1 MKRILSS
8 LTALSCI
15 ICLCSCQG
23 GTSDSPDTPSS
34 RVSTAPIDPEIIG
47 TWMNELSGYRFGEN
61 RKVSLII
68 DFSENAHFTENG
80 EFQTMNALIPKDQ
93 MEYDGERVYITNTVY
108 SEEYQEDVTS
118 VLIDME
124 RLDEPNPDSL
134 DGYYHIYGGVATD
147 VLAEQLGIPPEKFNF
162 EGEVEGDKFTIYMV
176 DCFDY
181 ETIDGKVDMFGDL
194 LATYIKGNYEA
205 MSYDYTIEFDT
216 LKMTMNDIEGAA
228 PEVYFKVEENK

>member
-15 ICLCSCQG
+15 ICLCSCNG
-23 GTSDSPDTPSS
+23 NTPESSSS
-34 RVSTAPIDPEIIG
+34 RISTAPIDEEILG

-68 DFSENAHFTENG
+68 DFSQNAHFTEDG
-80 EFQTMNALIPKDQ
+80 EFQTMNALIPK
-93 MEYDGERVYITNTVY
+93 ENISYDGKKVYITNTAY
-108 SEEYQEDVTS
+108 SEEYQQDLTS
-118 VLIDME
+118 VLVDMD

-134 DGYYHIYGGVATD
+134 DGRYHIHGGVATD
-147 VLAEQLGIPPEKFNF
+147 VLAEQLGIPPEKFDF
-162 EGEVEGDKFTIYMV
+162 EGVVDGDKFIIHMV

-181 ETIDGKVDMFGDL
+181 ATDDGTVDIFGEL
-194 LATYIKGNYEA
+194 ISTYLTGSNA
-205 MSYDYTIEFDT
+205 PMSYDYTIEFDT

-228 PEVYFKVEENK
+228 PEVYFKVNEE

>member
-1 MKRILSS
+1 MKRILATV
-8 LTALSCI
+8 TAFMCI
-15 ICLCSCQG
+15 ISLCSCSG
-23 GTSDSPDTPSS
+23 DKTTDNNTNT

-80 EFQTMNALIPKDQ
+80 QMQTMNALIPKENMD
-93 MEYDGERVYITNTVY
+93 YDGKRVYVTNTAY
-108 SEEYQEDVTS
+108 NEDYQEDVTS

-147 VLAEQLGIPPEKFNF
+147 VLAEQLGIPPEKFDF
-162 EGEVEGDKFTIYMV
+162 EGKVEGDKFIIYMV
-176 DCFDY
+176 DCFEY
-181 ETIDGKVDMFGDL
+181 ETVDGKVDMFGEL
-194 LATYIKGNYEA
+194 IAAYIKGNYEA
-205 MSYDYTIEFDT
+205 MSYDYTIEYDS

-228 PEVYFKVEENK
+228 PEVYFKADENK

>member
-1 MKRILSS
+1 MKRILATV
-8 LTALSCI
+8 TAFMCI
-15 ICLCSCQG
+15 ISLCSCSG
-23 GTSDSPDTPSS
+23 DKTTDNNTNS

-80 EFQTMNALIPKDQ
+80 QMQTMNALIPKENMD
-93 MEYDGERVYITNTVY
+93 YDGKRVYVTNTAY
-108 SEEYQEDVTS
+108 NEDYQEDVTS

-147 VLAEQLGIPPEKFNF
+147 VLAEQLGIPPEKFDF
-162 EGEVEGDKFTIYMV
+162 EGKVEGDKFIIYMV

-181 ETIDGKVDMFGDL
+181 ETVDGKVDMFGEL
-194 LATYIKGNYEA
+194 IAAYIKGNYEA
-205 MSYDYTIEFDT
+205 MSYDYTIEYDS

-228 PEVYFKVEENK
+228 PEVYFKADKNK

>member
-1 MKRILSS
+1 MKRILATV
-8 LTALSCI
+8 TAFMCSI
-15 ICLCSCQG
+15 SLCSC
-23 GTSDSPDTPSS
+23 SDDKTTDNNTNS

-80 EFQTMNALIPKDQ
+80 QMQTMNALIPKENMD
-93 MEYDGERVYITNTVY
+93 YDGKRVFVTNTAY
-108 SEEYQEDVTS
+108 NEDYQEDVTS

-147 VLAEQLGIPPEKFNF
+147 VLAEQLGIPPEKFDF
-162 EGEVEGDKFTIYMV
+162 EGKVEGDKFIIYMV

-181 ETIDGKVDMFGDL
+181 ETVDGKVDMFGEL
-194 LATYIKGNYEA
+194 IAAYIKGNYEA
-205 MSYDYTIEFDT
+205 MSYDYTIEYDS

-228 PEVYFKVEENK
+228 PEVYFKADEK

>member
-1 MKRILSS
+1 MKRILATV
-8 LTALSCI
+8 TAFLCI
-15 ICLCSCQG
+15 ISLCSCSG
-23 GTSDSPDTPSS
+23 DKTTDNNTNS

-80 EFQTMNALIPKDQ
+80 QMQTMNALIPKENMD
-93 MEYDGERVYITNTVY
+93 YDGKRVYVTNTAY
-108 SEEYQEDVTS
+108 NEDYQEDVTS

-147 VLAEQLGIPPEKFNF
+147 VLAEQLGIPPEKFDF
-162 EGEVEGDKFTIYMV
+162 EGKVEGDKFIIYMV

-181 ETIDGKVDMFGDL
+181 ETVDGKVDMFGEL
-194 LATYIKGNYEA
+194 IAAYIKGNYEA
-205 MSYDYTIEFDT
+205 MSYDYTIEYDS
-216 LKMTMNDIEGAA
+216 LKMTMYDIEGAA
-228 PEVYFKVEENK
+228 PEVYFKADENK

>member
-15 ICLCSCQG
+15 ICLCSCQN
-23 GTSDSPDTPSS
+23 GTSDTPETPSS

-93 MEYDGERVYITNTVY
+93 MKYDGKRVYITNTVY

-194 LATYIKGNYEA
+194 LATYIKGSYEA

-216 LKMTMNDIEGAA
+216 LKMTMNDIEGAT
-228 PEVYFKVEENK
+228 PEVYFKVDEEK

>member
-1 MKRILSS
+1 MKRILATV
-8 LTALSCI
+8 TAFMCI
-15 ICLCSCQG
+15 ISLCSCSG
-23 GTSDSPDTPSS
+23 DKTTDNNTNS

-80 EFQTMNALIPKDQ
+80 QMQTMNALIPKENMD
-93 MEYDGERVYITNTVY
+93 YDGKRVYVTNTAY
-108 SEEYQEDVTS
+108 KEDYQEDVTS

-147 VLAEQLGIPPEKFNF
+147 VLAEQLGIPPEKFDF
-162 EGEVEGDKFTIYMV
+162 EGKVEGDKFIIYMV

-181 ETIDGKVDMFGDL
+181 ETVDGKVDMFGEL
-194 LATYIKGNYEA
+194 IAAYIKGNYEA
-205 MSYDYTIEFDT
+205 MSYDYTIEYDS
-216 LKMTMNDIEGAA
+216 LKMTMIDIEGAD
-228 PEVYFKVEENK
+228 PEVYFKADENK

>member
-1 MKRILSS
+1 MKRILATV
-8 LTALSCI
+8 TAFMCI
-15 ICLCSCQG
+15 ISLCSCSG
-23 GTSDSPDTPSS
+23 DKTTDSNTNS

-80 EFQTMNALIPKDQ
+80 QMQTMNALIPKENMD
-93 MEYDGERVYITNTVY
+93 YDGKRVYVTNTAY
-108 SEEYQEDVTS
+108 NEDYQEDVTS

-124 RLDEPNPDSL
+124 RLDEPNPDTL

-147 VLAEQLGIPPEKFNF
+147 VLAEQLGIPPEKFDF
-162 EGEVEGDKFTIYMV
+162 EGKVEGDKFIIYMV

-181 ETIDGKVDMFGDL
+181 ETVDGKVDMFGEL
-194 LATYIKGNYEA
+194 IAAYIKGNYEA
-205 MSYDYTIEFDT
+205 MSYDYTIEYDS

-228 PEVYFKVEENK
+228 PEVYFKADENK

>member
-23 GTSDSPDTPSS
+23 GTSDNPDTSSS

-80 EFQTMNALIPKDQ
+80 EFQTMNALIPKEN
-93 MEYDGERVYITNTVY
+93 MEYDGSRIYITNTVY
-108 SEEYQEDVTS
+108 SETYQEDVTS

-147 VLAEQLGIPPEKFNF
+147 VLAEQLGIPPENFNF
-162 EGEVEGDKFTIYMV
+162 EGEIEGEKFTIYMT

-181 ETIDGKVDMFGDL
+181 ETIDGKVDIFSDL
-194 LATYIKGNYEA
+194 LTNYVKGNSEPLSYEY
-205 MSYDYTIEFDT
+205 SIELDT
-216 LKMTMNDIEGAA
+216 LKMTMTDVEGAT
-228 PEVYFKVEENK
+228 PEVYFKVNEEK

>member
-1 MKRILSS
+1 MKRILATV
-8 LTALSCI
+8 TAFMCI
-15 ICLCSCQG
+15 ISLCSC
-23 GTSDSPDTPSS
+23 SDDKTTDSNTNS

-80 EFQTMNALIPKDQ
+80 QMQTMNALIPKENMD
-93 MEYDGERVYITNTVY
+93 YDGKRVYVTNTAY
-108 SEEYQEDVTS
+108 NEDYQEDVTS

-147 VLAEQLGIPPEKFNF
+147 VLAEQLGIPPEKFDF
-162 EGEVEGDKFTIYMV
+162 EGKVEGDKFIIYMV

-181 ETIDGKVDMFGDL
+181 ETVDGKVDMFGEL
-194 LATYIKGNYEA
+194 IAAYIKGNYEA
-205 MSYDYTIEFDT
+205 MSYDYTIEYDS

-228 PEVYFKVEENK
+228 PEVYFKAEENK

>member
-1 MKRILSS
+1 MKRILATV
-8 LTALSCI
+8 TAFMCI
-15 ICLCSCQG
+15 ISLCSCSG
-23 GTSDSPDTPSS
+23 DKTTDNNTNS

-80 EFQTMNALIPKDQ
+80 QMQTMNALIPKENMD
-93 MEYDGERVYITNTVY
+93 YDGKRVYVTNTAY
-108 SEEYQEDVTS
+108 NEDYQEDVTS

-147 VLAEQLGIPPEKFNF
+147 VLAEQLGIPPEKFDF
-162 EGEVEGDKFTIYMV
+162 EGKVEGDKFIIYMV

-181 ETIDGKVDMFGDL
+181 ETVDGKVDMFGEL
-194 LATYIKGNYEA
+194 IAAYIKGNYEA
-205 MSYDYTIEFDT
+205 MSYDYTIEYDS
-216 LKMTMNDIEGAA
+216 LKMTMIDIEGAD
-228 PEVYFKVEENK
+228 PEVYFKADENK

>member
-1 MKRILSS
+1 MKRILATV
-8 LTALSCI
+8 TAFMCI
-15 ICLCSCQG
+15 ISLCSC
-23 GTSDSPDTPSS
+23 SDDKTTDNNTNS

-80 EFQTMNALIPKDQ
+80 QMQTMNALIPKENMD
-93 MEYDGERVYITNTVY
+93 YDGKRVYVTNTAY
-108 SEEYQEDVTS
+108 NEDYQEDVTS

-147 VLAEQLGIPPEKFNF
+147 VLAEQLGIPPEKFDF
-162 EGEVEGDKFTIYMV
+162 EGKVEGDKFIIYMV

-181 ETIDGKVDMFGDL
+181 ETVDGNVDMFGEL
-194 LATYIKGNYEA
+194 IAAYIKGNYEA
-205 MSYDYTIEFDT
+205 MSYDYTIEYDS

-228 PEVYFKVEENK
+228 PEVYFKADENK

>member
-1 MKRILSS
+1 MKRILATV
-8 LTALSCI
+8 TAFMCI
-15 ICLCSCQG
+15 ISLCSC
-23 GTSDSPDTPSS
+23 SDDKTTDSNTNS

-80 EFQTMNALIPKDQ
+80 QMQTMNALIPKENMD
-93 MEYDGERVYITNTVY
+93 YDGKRVYVTNTAY
-108 SEEYQEDVTS
+108 NEDYQEDVTS

-147 VLAEQLGIPPEKFNF
+147 VLAEQLGIPPEKFDF
-162 EGEVEGDKFTIYMV
+162 EGKVEGDKFIIYMV

-181 ETIDGKVDMFGDL
+181 ETVDGKVDMFGEL
-194 LATYIKGNYEA
+194 IAAYIKGNYEA
-205 MSYDYTIEFDT
+205 MSYDYTIEYDS

-228 PEVYFKVEENK
+228 PEVYFKADENE

>member
-1 MKRILSS
+1 MKRILATV
-8 LTALSCI
+8 TAFMCI
-15 ICLCSCQG
+15 ISLCSCSG
-23 GTSDSPDTPSS
+23 DKTTDSNTNS

-80 EFQTMNALIPKDQ
+80 QMQTMNALIPKENMD
-93 MEYDGERVYITNTVY
+93 YDGKRVYVTNTAY
-108 SEEYQEDVTS
+108 NEDYQEDVTS

-147 VLAEQLGIPPEKFNF
+147 VLAEQLGIPPEKFDF
-162 EGEVEGDKFTIYMV
+162 EGKVEGDKFIIYMV

-181 ETIDGKVDMFGDL
+181 ETVDGKVDMFGEL
-194 LATYIKGNYEA
+194 IAAYIKGNYEA
-205 MSYDYTIEFDT
+205 MSYDYTIEYDS

-228 PEVYFKVEENK
+228 PEVYFKADENK

>member
-1 MKRILSS
+1 MKRILATV
-8 LTALSCI
+8 TAFLCI
-15 ICLCSCQG
+15 ISLCSCSG
-23 GTSDSPDTPSS
+23 DKTTDSNTNS

-80 EFQTMNALIPKDQ
+80 QMQTMNALIPKENMD
-93 MEYDGERVYITNTVY
+93 YDGKRVYVTNTAY
-108 SEEYQEDVTS
+108 NEDYQEDVTS

-147 VLAEQLGIPPEKFNF
+147 VLAEQLGIPPEKFDF
-162 EGEVEGDKFTIYMV
+162 EGKVEGDKFIIYMV

-181 ETIDGKVDMFGDL
+181 ETVDGKVDMFGEL
-194 LATYIKGNYEA
+194 IAAYIKGNYEA
-205 MSYDYTIEFDT
+205 MSYDYTIEYDS

-228 PEVYFKVEENK
+228 PEVYFKADENK

>member
-1 MKRILSS
+1 MKRILATV
-8 LTALSCI
+8 TAFMCI
-15 ICLCSCQG
+15 ISLCSC
-23 GTSDSPDTPSS
+23 SDDKTTDSNTNS

-80 EFQTMNALIPKDQ
+80 QMQTMNALIPKENMD
-93 MEYDGERVYITNTVY
+93 YDGKRVYVTNTAY
-108 SEEYQEDVTS
+108 NEDYQEDVTS

-147 VLAEQLGIPPEKFNF
+147 VLAEQLGIPPEKFDF
-162 EGEVEGDKFTIYMV
+162 EGKVEGDKFIIYMV

-181 ETIDGKVDMFGDL
+181 ETVDGKVDMFGEL
-194 LATYIKGNYEA
+194 IAAYIKGNYEA
-205 MSYDYTIEFDT
+205 MSYDYTIEYDS

-228 PEVYFKVEENK
+228 PEVYFKADENK

>member
-1 MKRILSS
+1 
-8 LTALSCI
+8 
-15 ICLCSCQG
+15 
-23 GTSDSPDTPSS
+23 
-34 RVSTAPIDPEIIG
+34 
-47 TWMNELSGYRFGEN
+47 MNELSGYRFGEN

-80 EFQTMNALIPKDQ
+80 QMQTMNALIPKENMD
-93 MEYDGERVYITNTVY
+93 YDGKRVYVTNTAY
-108 SEEYQEDVTS
+108 NEDYQEDVTS

-147 VLAEQLGIPPEKFNF
+147 VLAEQLGIPPEKFDF
-162 EGEVEGDKFTIYMV
+162 EGKVEGDKFIIYMV

-181 ETIDGKVDMFGDL
+181 ETVDGKVDMFGEL
-194 LATYIKGNYEA
+194 IAAYIKGNYEA
-205 MSYDYTIEFDT
+205 MSYDYTIEYDS

-228 PEVYFKVEENK
+228 PEVYFKADENK

>member
-93 MEYDGERVYITNTVY
+93 MKYDGERVYITNTVY

-181 ETIDGKVDMFGDL
+181 ETIDGKVDMFGEL
-194 LATYIKGNYEA
+194 VATYLTGNNEA
-205 MSYDYTIEFDT
+205 MSYDYTIEFDK
-216 LKMTMNDIEGAA
+216 LSMSINNVENAA
-228 PEVYFKVEENK
+228 AEVYFKTKEE

>member
-1 MKRILSS
+1 MKRILATV
-8 LTALSCI
+8 TAFMCI
-15 ICLCSCQG
+15 ISLCSCSG
-23 GTSDSPDTPSS
+23 DKTTDNNTNS

-80 EFQTMNALIPKDQ
+80 QMQTMNALIPKENMD
-93 MEYDGERVYITNTVY
+93 YDGKRVYVTNTAY
-108 SEEYQEDVTS
+108 NEDYQEDVTS

-147 VLAEQLGIPPEKFNF
+147 VLAEQLGIPPEKFDF
-162 EGEVEGDKFTIYMV
+162 EGKVEGDKFIIYMV

-181 ETIDGKVDMFGDL
+181 ETVDGKVDMFGEL
-194 LATYIKGNYEA
+194 IAAYIKGNYEA
-205 MSYDYTIEFDT
+205 MSYDYTIEYDS

-228 PEVYFKVEENK
+228 PEVYFKADDNK

>member
-1 MKRILSS
+1 MKRILATV
-8 LTALSCI
+8 TAFLCI
-15 ICLCSCQG
+15 ISLCSCSG
-23 GTSDSPDTPSS
+23 DKTTDNNTNS

-80 EFQTMNALIPKDQ
+80 QMQTMNALIPKENMD
-93 MEYDGERVYITNTVY
+93 YDGKRVYVTNTAY
-108 SEEYQEDVTS
+108 NEDYQEDVTS

-147 VLAEQLGIPPEKFNF
+147 VLAEQLGIPPEKFDF
-162 EGEVEGDKFTIYMV
+162 EGKVEGDKFIIYMV

-181 ETIDGKVDMFGDL
+181 ETVDGKVDMFGEL
-194 LATYIKGNYEA
+194 IAAYIKGNYEA
-205 MSYDYTIEFDT
+205 MSYDYTIEYDS

-228 PEVYFKVEENK
+228 PEVYFKADEK

>member
-1 MKRILSS
+1 MKRILATV
-8 LTALSCI
+8 TAFMCI
-15 ICLCSCQG
+15 ISLCSCSG
-23 GTSDSPDTPSS
+23 DKSTDNNTNS

-80 EFQTMNALIPKDQ
+80 QMQTMNALIPKENMD
-93 MEYDGERVYITNTVY
+93 YDGKRVYVTNTAY
-108 SEEYQEDVTS
+108 NEDYQEDVTS

-147 VLAEQLGIPPEKFNF
+147 VLAEQLGIPPEKFDF
-162 EGEVEGDKFTIYMV
+162 EGKVEGDKFIIYMV

-181 ETIDGKVDMFGDL
+181 ETVDGKVDMFGEL
-194 LATYIKGNYEA
+194 IAAYIKGNYEA
-205 MSYDYTIEFDT
+205 MSYDYTIEYDS

-228 PEVYFKVEENK
+228 PEVYFKADENK

>member
-1 MKRILSS
+1 MKRILATV
-8 LTALSCI
+8 TAFMCI
-15 ICLCSCQG
+15 ISLCSCSG
-23 GTSDSPDTPSS
+23 DKITDSNTNS

-80 EFQTMNALIPKDQ
+80 QMQTMNALIPKENMD
-93 MEYDGERVYITNTVY
+93 YDGKRVYVTNTAY
-108 SEEYQEDVTS
+108 NEDYQEDVTS

-147 VLAEQLGIPPEKFNF
+147 VLAEQLGIPPEKFDF
-162 EGEVEGDKFTIYMV
+162 EGKVEGDKFIIYMV

-181 ETIDGKVDMFGDL
+181 ETVDGKVDMFGEL
-194 LATYIKGNYEA
+194 IAAYIKGNYEA
-205 MSYDYTIEFDT
+205 MSYDYTIEYDS

-228 PEVYFKVEENK
+228 PEVYFKADENK

>member
-1 MKRILSS
+1 MKRILATV
-8 LTALSCI
+8 TAFMCI
-15 ICLCSCQG
+15 ITLCSCSG
-23 GTSDSPDTPSS
+23 DKTTDNNTNS

-80 EFQTMNALIPKDQ
+80 QMQTMNALIPKENMD
-93 MEYDGERVYITNTVY
+93 YDGKRVYVTNTAY
-108 SEEYQEDVTS
+108 NEDYQEDVTS

-147 VLAEQLGIPPEKFNF
+147 VLAEQLGIPPEKFDF
-162 EGEVEGDKFTIYMV
+162 EGKVEGDKFIIYMV

-181 ETIDGKVDMFGDL
+181 ETVDGKVDMFGEL
-194 LATYIKGNYEA
+194 IAAYIKGNYEA
-205 MSYDYTIEFDT
+205 MSYDYTIEYDS

-228 PEVYFKVEENK
+228 PEVYFKADENK

>member
-1 MKRILSS
+1 MKRILATV
-8 LTALSCI
+8 TAFMCI
-15 ICLCSCQG
+15 ISLCSCSG
-23 GTSDSPDTPSS
+23 DKTTDNNTNS

-80 EFQTMNALIPKDQ
+80 QMQTMNALIPKENMD
-93 MEYDGERVYITNTVY
+93 YDGKRVYVTNTAY
-108 SEEYQEDVTS
+108 NEDYQEDVTS

-147 VLAEQLGIPPEKFNF
+147 VLAEQLGIPPEKFDF
-162 EGEVEGDKFTIYMV
+162 EGKVEGDKFIIYMV

-181 ETIDGKVDMFGDL
+181 ETVDGKVDMFGEL
-194 LATYIKGNYEA
+194 IAAYIKGNYEA
-205 MSYDYTIEFDT
+205 MSYDYTIEYDS

-228 PEVYFKVEENK
+228 PEVYFKADENK

>member
-1 MKRILSS
+1 MKRILATV
-8 LTALSCI
+8 TAFMCI
-15 ICLCSCQG
+15 ISLCSCSG
-23 GTSDSPDTPSS
+23 DKTTDNNTNS

-80 EFQTMNALIPKDQ
+80 QMQTMNALIPKENMD
-93 MEYDGERVYITNTVY
+93 YDGKRVYVTNTAY
-108 SEEYQEDVTS
+108 NEDYQEDVTS

-147 VLAEQLGIPPEKFNF
+147 VLAEQLGIPPEKFDF
-162 EGEVEGDKFTIYMV
+162 EGKVEGDKFIIYMV

-181 ETIDGKVDMFGDL
+181 ETVDGKVDMFGDL
-194 LATYIKGNYEA
+194 IAAYIKGNYEA
-205 MSYDYTIEFDT
+205 MSYDYTIEYDS

-228 PEVYFKVEENK
+228 PEVYFKADEK

>member
-1 MKRILSS
+1 MKRILATV
-8 LTALSCI
+8 TAFLCI
-15 ICLCSCQG
+15 ISLCSCSG
-23 GTSDSPDTPSS
+23 DKTTDNNTNS

-80 EFQTMNALIPKDQ
+80 QMQTMNALIPKENMD
-93 MEYDGERVYITNTVY
+93 YDGKRVYVTNTAY
-108 SEEYQEDVTS
+108 NEDYQEDVTS

-147 VLAEQLGIPPEKFNF
+147 VLAEQLGIPPEKFDF
-162 EGEVEGDKFTIYMV
+162 EGKVEGDKFIIYMV

-181 ETIDGKVDMFGDL
+181 ETVDGKVDMFGEL
-194 LATYIKGNYEA
+194 IAAYIKGNYEA
-205 MSYDYTIEFDT
+205 MSYDYTIEYDS

-228 PEVYFKVEENK
+228 PEVYFKADENK

>member
-1 MKRILSS
+1 MKRILATV
-8 LTALSCI
+8 TAFLCI
-15 ICLCSCQG
+15 ISLCSC
-23 GTSDSPDTPSS
+23 SDDKTTDSNTNS

-80 EFQTMNALIPKDQ
+80 QMQTMNALIPKENMD
-93 MEYDGERVYITNTVY
+93 YDGKRVYVTNTAY
-108 SEEYQEDVTS
+108 NEDYQEDVTS

-147 VLAEQLGIPPEKFNF
+147 VLAEQLGIPPEKFDF
-162 EGEVEGDKFTIYMV
+162 EGKVEGDKFIIYMV

-181 ETIDGKVDMFGDL
+181 ETVDGKVDMFGEL
-194 LATYIKGNYEA
+194 IAAYIKGNYEA
-205 MSYDYTIEFDT
+205 MSYDYTIEYDS

-228 PEVYFKVEENK
+228 PEVYFKADENK

>member
-1 MKRILSS
+1 M
-8 LTALSCI
+8 CI
-15 ICLCSCQG
+15 ISLCSCSG
-23 GTSDSPDTPSS
+23 DKTTDSNTNS

-80 EFQTMNALIPKDQ
+80 QMQTMNALIPKENMD
-93 MEYDGERVYITNTVY
+93 YDGKRVYVTNTAY
-108 SEEYQEDVTS
+108 NEDYQEDVTS

-147 VLAEQLGIPPEKFNF
+147 VLAEQLGIPPEKFDF
-162 EGEVEGDKFTIYMV
+162 EGKVEGDKFIIYMV

-181 ETIDGKVDMFGDL
+181 ETVDGKVDMFGEL
-194 LATYIKGNYEA
+194 IAAYIKGNYEA
-205 MSYDYTIEFDT
+205 MSYDYTIEYDS

-228 PEVYFKVEENK
+228 PEVYFKADENK